1 MAYSVNKTNGDL
13 LVTLNDGTSDTT
25 STDITLIGKNFR
37 GYGEILNENFIKLL
51 ENFANTTEP
60 TNPIAGQIW
69 YDTTNEQIKVFD
81 GTDFVVV
88 GPADSTTP
96 VTASTI
102 TASDVLYVGA
112 GAEAFETDAGLT
124 DAIAIMHH
132 EADSFVQSALHNP
145 SNGTGASTDFI
156 VYTDIGDNDSGWMDM
171 GITSSGFEA
180 AEFGIT
186 GPGDGYIFMS
196 APDGAGLKGDM
207 VLCTSSNGTQND
219 IVFATGGFESGRE
232 QMRLTDTDHDGYN
245 AGLNIL
251 QDVTATTGNFYVGPN
266 AKGLTEDDYVF
277 SGYAGLT
284 NATGIFV
291 DDVDDFVQ
299 FAIKNENSGSD
310 ASTDLI
316 AYASDGDNNSG
327 WIGLGITSEN
337 FSDPE
342 FTITGPGTGYLF
354 MSAPAT
360 TTGTG
365 SLIIGT
371 DDTGSRNDI
380 VFFTGGFDAGNER
393 MRLVGADRVGVD
405 AGVEIEISTESTS
418 PSTGALRVQGGI
430 GLLGNLNVG
439 GNVNIVGNITL
450 GGEGNTVET
459 ETLAVSN
466 PVIFMGTGNP
476 ANLYDLGFA
485 GEYNIAS
492 TELYTGMIKD
502 VTDGRWKLFSNVSVP
517 SDTTDFTG
525 ATYDTLYLGN
535 IIAVGNQA
543 SSSTTT
549 GTIVVTGGV
558 GVSGNIHVGGTVYG
572 ESTSAQYAD
581 LAEKYLTDQEYPVG
595 TVVAIGGEKEVT
607 ACQLGDRAIGTVSE
621 APAFMMN
628 RDLEGGTYIALK
640 GRVPIRVQGEVR
652 KGDRLVAGE
661 NGHAVRANIDQ
672 YADVFAVA
680 LGQTLANSDSQ
691 IIEALVL

>member
-13 LVTLNDGTSDTT
+13 LVTVNDGTSDTT

-37 GYGEILNENFIKLL
+37 GYGEILNENFVKLL
-51 ENFANTTEP
+51 ENFANTSEP
-60 TNPIAGQIW
+60 ESPIAGQIW
-69 YDTTNEQIKVFD
+69 YDTDNEQIKVYD
-81 GTDFVVV
+81 GTAFVVV

-102 TASDVLYVGA
+102 TASDILYVGS
-112 GAEAFETDAGLT
+112 GAEEFETDAGLT
-124 DAIAIMHH
+124 DVIAVMHK
-132 EADSFVQSALHNP
+132 EANGFVQSALHNP
-145 SNGTGASTDFI
+145 SNDAEASTDFI
-156 VYTDIGDNDSGWMDM
+156 VYCDIGDNDSGWMDM

-186 GPGDGYIFMS
+186 SAGDGYIFMS
-196 APDGAGLKGDM
+196 APDGAGLGGNL
-207 VLCTSSNGTQND
+207 VICTDSTGTQND
-219 IVFATGGFESGRE
+219 IIFATNGFTSTTEQGRFVSGEGFRV
-232 QMRLTDTDHDGYN
+232 Q
-245 AGLNIL
+245 
-251 QDVTATTGNFYVGPN
+251 GNLVSVNGSVYQGPN
-266 AKGLTEDDYVF
+266 AKSLILDDYNWT
-277 SGYAGLT
+277 GYVGLT
-284 NATGIFV
+284 NATAVFTG
-291 DDVDDFVQ
+291 DANDFVQ
-299 FAIKNENSGSD
+299 FAIKNENNGTS

-316 AYASDGDNNSG
+316 AYASDGDNDSG
-327 WIGLGITSEN
+327 WVNLGITSEN

-342 FTITGPGTGYLF
+342 FTVTGPGTGYLF
-354 MSAPAT
+354 FSAPAT
-360 TTGTG
+360 TSGTG
-365 SLIIGT
+365 DLLVGT
-371 DDTGSRNDI
+371 DETGSQNDI

-393 MRLVGADRVGVD
+393 MRIVGTDRVSKS
-405 AGVEIEISTESTS
+405 AGVEIYLSTASTS
-418 PSTGALRVQGGI
+418 TSTGALRVQGGI

-459 ETLAVSN
+459 ETLAVTN

-492 TELYTGMIKD
+492 TELYTGLIKD
-502 VTDGRWKLFSNVSVP
+502 VTDGHWKLFSNVAVP
-517 SDTTDFTG
+517 GDTTDFTG

-549 GTIVVTGGV
+549 GTVVVTGGV
-558 GVSGNIHVGGTVYG
+558 GVSGNVYVGGTVYG

-581 LAEKYLTDQEYPVG
+581 LAEKYLADQEYPVG

-607 ACQLGDRAIGTVSE
+607 ACQIGDRAIGTVSE
-621 APAFMMN
+621 SPAFMMN

-640 GRVPIRVQGEVR
+640 GRVPVRVQGEVR

-661 NGHAVRANIDQ
+661 NGHAVRATIEQ

-680 LGQTLANSDSQ
+680 LGQTVQGPSSQ